1 MSPTDVVFTSSHFS
15 GPDTAQRRNGHAV
28 VVTFV
33 DAAVVVDADV
43 IDTVDRSLAHGD
55 TVRQRMRVHSSAYT
69 LPSRPCD
76 DDQRRGWGAVVYSE
90 AGRWQLLKFH
100 FWMLDSCIEL
110 FKKELSNS
118 NMCLPL
124 FT

>member
-76 DDQRRGWGAVVYSE
+76 SE
-90 AGRWQLLKFH
+90 GGGGLSCTLKPGGG
-100 FWMLDSCIEL
+100 
-110 FKKELSNS
+110 NY
-118 NMCLPL
+118 
-124 FT
+124 